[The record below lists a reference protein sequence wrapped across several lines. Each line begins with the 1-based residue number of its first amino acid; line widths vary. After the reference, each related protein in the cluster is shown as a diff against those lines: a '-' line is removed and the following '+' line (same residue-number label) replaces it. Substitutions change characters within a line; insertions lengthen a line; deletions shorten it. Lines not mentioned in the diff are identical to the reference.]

1 MYFHHPYLIFLINN
15 FEGVLTLRTST
26 SNKSEEFG
34 GTLEGTPCY
43 KHTQHFQFSEEQ
55 MNQLL
60 IAICKGGK
68 SEANMATTTKRFS
81 TNK

>member
-1 MYFHHPYLIFLINN
+1 MCLPLELQLQTR
-15 FEGVLTLRTST
+15 VKS
-26 SNKSEEFG
+26 SEELWRARPV
-34 GTLEGTPCY
+34 TNIRV
-43 KHTQHFQFSEEQ
+43 QHFQFSEEQ